1 MHSVITDNAFALFLN
16 PYTMELALFNNKL
29 VKYVTLQASG
39 STLKKL
45 EKFESGTHNDTW
57 QCYGYLD
64 AIAQFFYELCNR

>member
-1 MHSVITDNAFALFLN
+1 
-16 PYTMELALFNNKL
+16 MELTLFNGKIFNC
-29 VKYVTLQASG
+29 VTLQASG

-64 AIAQFFYELCNR
+64 AIAQFLYEVCSIVSE